1 MTLAFKLTLPV
12 LIGGAVALI
21 ASGVFTPYVHAASFS
36 RDTIARVSTFGSG
49 ESIHLRT
56 GPSAQSDKS
65 ASLPIRSWVWIER
78 CVDAGDA
85 TDWCLVAQ
93 SGVTGW
99 VEASHLTPHWD

>member
-21 ASGVFTPYVHAASFS
+21 ASGVFTPYVNAASFS
-36 RDTIARVSTFGSG
+36 RDTIARVSAFKAG
-49 ESIHLRT
+49 EGVHLRT
-56 GPSAQSDKS
+56 GPSAQSEKT
-65 ASLPIRSWVWIER
+65 ATLPTRSWVWVEQ
-78 CVDAGDA
+78 CLDADA

-93 SGVTGW
+93 AGVTGW